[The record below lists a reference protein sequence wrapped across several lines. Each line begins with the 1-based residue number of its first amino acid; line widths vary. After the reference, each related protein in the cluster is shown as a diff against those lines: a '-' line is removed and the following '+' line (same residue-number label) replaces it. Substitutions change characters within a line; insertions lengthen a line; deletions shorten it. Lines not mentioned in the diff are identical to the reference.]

1 MTGPLD
7 PARYDAL
14 IERLLDLQRR
24 DPPLHPLSASFEAL
38 NAVLA
43 FLYPDPRLFESEA
56 TKPLGRLLL
65 ALADRSRG
73 AKPKLFFDAPDRMG
87 SGGPPSYTSAVILRA
102 IINVSFSI
110 LRKAGVSQQEAS
122 GWLASRLKRSGIK
135 QPSGRAIDARTIVRW
150 RGELGGKS
158 LKGSDEEFVKFV
170 TGVPRSLLEAYPNLQ
185 SSDAPLTPQ
194 DAKTAAEE
202 FIKLLRIAGF

>member
-150 RGELGGKS
+150 RSELRGKS
-158 LKGSDEEFVKFV
+158 LKGSDEAFAKFV
-170 TGVPRSLLEAYPNLQ
+170 AGVPRSLLEAYPNLQ
-185 SSDAPLTPQ
+185 SGAAPLTPQ
-194 DAKTAAEE
+194 EAKSAAEV
-202 FIKLLRIAGF
+202 FMKLLKIAGF